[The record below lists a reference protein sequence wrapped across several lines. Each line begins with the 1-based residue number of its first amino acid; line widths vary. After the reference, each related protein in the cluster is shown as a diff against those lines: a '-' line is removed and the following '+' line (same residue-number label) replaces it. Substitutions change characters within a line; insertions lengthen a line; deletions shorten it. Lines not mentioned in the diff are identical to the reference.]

1 MSSSQKLPRI
11 LLVDDHRDTVELTA
25 FFLIKRGF
33 GVVRA
38 HSAAEASLEA
48 AKQKLDLFV
57 GDIRLPDGD
66 GIALLREL
74 QKTYGMKGI
83 LISGSIE
90 DGKAV
95 EADGIKFLPK
105 PVELEKLFEAIQSL
119 TSSSD

>member
-1 MSSSQKLPRI
+1 MDLSQRLQRI

-38 HSAAEASLEA
+38 HSADEARLEA
-48 AKQKLDLFV
+48 AKQQFDLFV

-83 LISGSIE
+83 LVSGSIE

-95 EADGIKFLPK
+95 EADGMKFLPK
-105 PVELEKLFEAIQSL
+105 PVELEKLFEVIQAL
-119 TSSSD
+119 TSPGE